1 MTLVECYKFIEELES
16 DIERKI
22 EWTMTDYISQ
32 AEAKKY
38 TKKLYD
44 TTSELKEKLKELIII
59 DEFNENST

>member
-1 MTLVECYKFIEELES
+1 MTLVECYKFVEELES
-16 DIERKI
+16 DIEKKI

>member
-1 MTLVECYKFIEELES
+1 MTLVECYKFVEELES
-16 DIERKI
+16 DIEKKI

-38 TKKLYD
+38 TKKSYD
-44 TTSELKEKLKELIII
+44 TTSELKVKLKELIII